1 MVRRSIFP
9 TAVISFI
16 AAEEDNDNDDRN
28 THSSRNPGRVRQEAD
43 LEHVPSLG
51 FHRLWLLE
59 SKDKSSFTIFPL
71 VPF

>member
-59 SKDKSSFTIFPL
+59 SNDKSSFTIFPL

>member
-1 MVRRSIFP
+1 MVRCSIFP

-28 THSSRNPGRVRQEAD
+28 THSSRNTGRLRQEAD

-59 SKDKSSFTIFPL
+59 SNDKSSFTIFPF

>member
-9 TAVISFI
+9 TAVMSFI

-28 THSSRNPGRVRQEAD
+28 AHSSRNPGRVRQEAD
-43 LEHVPSLG
+43 LEHIPSLG

-59 SKDKSSFTIFPL
+59 SNDKSSFTIFPL